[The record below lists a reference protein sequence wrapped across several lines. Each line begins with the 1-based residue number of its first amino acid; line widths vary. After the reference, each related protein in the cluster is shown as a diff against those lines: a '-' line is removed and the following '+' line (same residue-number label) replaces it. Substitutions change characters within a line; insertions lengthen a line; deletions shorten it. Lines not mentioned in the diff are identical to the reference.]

1 VVDNEVLLEQNASE
15 RISHV
20 EKLIDSIRIDLTG
33 VKTDLAML
41 IGEIRPLAKR
51 LDQPIQKPAYT
62 AVISAAISG
71 LLLLGAIGW
80 SNLKPVENT
89 IKIVSER
96 QVAVEDF
103 IRQQANEQSGLSA
116 ISEISEQRLFTL
128 EEFVRDQAT
137 RQAATDAKATMLE
150 IWIRDVDQNGSRQW
164 VQTERSK

>member
-1 VVDNEVLLEQNASE
+1 VVDEDEFPQRNVEE

-20 EKLIDSIRIDLTG
+20 ESVIDSIRTDLTG

-41 IGEIRPLAKR
+41 VGEIRPLARR

-62 AVISAAISG
+62 AIISAAISA

-80 SNLKPVENT
+80 SNLKPIEST
-89 IKIVSER
+89 IDIVSER

-103 IRQQANEQSGLSA
+103 IRQQANEQSGLNA
-116 ISEISEQRLFTL
+116 ISKINEQRLFTL

-137 RQAATDAKATMLE
+137 RQSATDAKATMLE
-150 IWIRDVDQNGSRQW
+150 IWIRDVDQNGSRKW
-164 VQTERSK
+164 VQAERLK